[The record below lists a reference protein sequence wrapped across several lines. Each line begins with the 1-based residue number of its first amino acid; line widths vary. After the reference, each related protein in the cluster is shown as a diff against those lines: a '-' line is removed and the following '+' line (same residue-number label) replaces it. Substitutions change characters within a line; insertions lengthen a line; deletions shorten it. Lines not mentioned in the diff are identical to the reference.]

1 VQVCSRFAAAVQ
13 AAIDAYA
20 VSRHMLDA
28 ALAYAAHG
36 IPVFPLSARSK
47 APIPKRDKDA
57 RGMEI
62 PRSGGFY
69 KATCDP
75 VTIHKWWDRTEN
87 LIGVP
92 MGPRSG
98 VWAVDV
104 DTNQDHAD
112 DGIAAWQALLAEHGD
127 ITSRT
132 HITASDGLHVVLIYP
147 DDEYI
152 GCKRGSI
159 PKGIE
164 IKGAGG
170 YIVMPPSKR
179 KGRFYTIGNNI
190 DPIHAPD
197 WLLDL
202 IKTRPTPLPKATRDR
217 NTNLI
222 ARLTVP
228 EDRSDNAPF
237 ACDDIPRELLQLASA
252 VAAIPNDEEAWD
264 DWTELG
270 LAIYAA
276 CGKRG
281 FPIFNAWS
289 KRARKYDPVTTRQ
302 RWLEIDSSPPNR
314 FGSTGRTIYQRAERY
329 GWLPTT
335 SPTYPQVTFVELE
348 AARAQFRQIVRK
360 FLTTDEASN
369 GYLAHASSLGLEP
382 PPPRV
387 WAARIDTGVG
397 KTKIAIEEIAQSGKT
412 GIIYAVPTHKL
423 GREIEQRFKE
433 HGVSARVFRGR
444 AADDPER
451 IGEAMCLNLRAVE
464 LALKLR
470 ADISETCCHSKG
482 RWCQYYDRCGYQ
494 RQKAGR
500 SPYIWIVASDLLFHH
515 QRAFGKPSL
524 LIVDEAL
531 WQKSLRGIEQIVQ
544 VPLARLGNASKVR
557 GALVYRLLMQTEDG
571 GLQRRHIEQ
580 MTTNELTEMIR
591 SEWASLPKVR
601 LRPGMTSTQV
611 ARLKQDESTIQEI
624 SDGRI
629 FIDILEELRWMLLN
643 PAIEISGRVL
653 LDCSGLGVIR
663 WRGVA
668 NIGKQFRI
676 PTLLLDAT
684 LPEPAVLRVLHP
696 QVEIVADIRVALPT
710 CVMIKQIL
718 RAPTS
723 ARKLIANSRLKDREQ
738 HLRAVRRYILLRWFE
753 IGKAR
758 SVVICQQEVED
769 WLAGKLPDNIELAH
783 FNAISGIDEF
793 KDVRLLI
800 LVGRTQPGPDAVAA
814 LAGALSG
821 AEPGKVAT
829 DPRTGFSWYDRVRR
843 GIRMRDGT
851 GIAVDGDEYPDTFV
865 EAVRWQ
871 ITERELVQ
879 ALGRGRGVNRT
890 DETPL
895 DIDLLLDTCLPVTV
909 DQVSTWQIPSLLIDA
924 AIDGVMLTSPVDMVR
939 IWPDLWPN
947 AKAAKRT
954 IAMGIPDLPGFQRFA
969 YQLNGP
975 KLKSRVA
982 YFDPGIIPDPRRWLE
997 LRLGPL
1003 TNLSP

>member
-482 RWCQYYDRCGYQ
+482 RWCQFYDRCGYQ

-653 LDCSGLGVIR
+653 LDCSGFGVIR
-663 WRGVA
+663 WRGIA
-668 NIGKQFRI
+668 NIGKQFQI

-723 ARKLIANSRLKDREQ
+723 ARKLIATSRLKDREQ

-753 IGKAR
+753 IGRAR

-879 ALGRGRGVNRT
+879 ALGRGRAVNRT